1 MDIIGLQVPN
11 VEDAFPDDSYDYIG
25 YRESHSYV
33 GVEGQG
39 MIDQS
44 KDVVGTYAE
53 RIERGKYSCKI
64 CMFTARD
71 QYNIR
76 LRIERKHELSSGY
89 RCPYCY
95 KNVKTKQDLSQHK
108 SVCEWK

>member
-1 MDIIGLQVPN
+1 
-11 VEDAFPDDSYDYIG
+11 
-25 YRESHSYV
+25 
-33 GVEGQG
+33 

-76 LRIERKHELSSGY
+76 LCIERKHELSSGY
-89 RCPYCY
+89 CCPYRY
-95 KNVKTKQDLSQHK
+95 KNVKSQLDLSQHK
-108 SVCEWK
+108 ILCE